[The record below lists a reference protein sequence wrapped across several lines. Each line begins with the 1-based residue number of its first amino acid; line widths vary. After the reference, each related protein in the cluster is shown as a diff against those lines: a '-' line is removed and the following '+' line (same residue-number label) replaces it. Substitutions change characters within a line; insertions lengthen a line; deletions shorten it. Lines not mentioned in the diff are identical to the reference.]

1 MTLEFERCQAEER
14 ERIEFFKET
23 LLQFHKL
30 TDISQA
36 VQDAHATCL
45 ARLQQVSPPRDL
57 ELFARDFGVDMPM
70 IIPDADGNWYLEG
83 STPPSQGG
91 AAYSSSS
98 GVASKA
104 DGTTGSGAAN
114 TSVVST
120 DSAAG
125 AQLSNGSGLAQGVTL
140 SSPQGRVFLTDAV
153 FGGKGGGEGGG
164 REEKGERHEE
174 KCSSSHRNLSLLPL
188 SIFACLSIF
197 TCLPACLSVSVS
209 VSVSLFSPGFSVQKS
224 KPCRAGRG

>member
-125 AQLSNGSGLAQGVTL
+125 AQLSKLLMKLWTLGSSKRSFRGASASRRRTSNGNFGV
-140 SSPQGRVFLTDAV
+140 
-153 FGGKGGGEGGG
+153 
-164 REEKGERHEE
+164 
-174 KCSSSHRNLSLLPL
+174 
-188 SIFACLSIF
+188 
-197 TCLPACLSVSVS
+197 
-209 VSVSLFSPGFSVQKS
+209 
-224 KPCRAGRG
+224 PCRVGDCTN